1 MLDDHPKVF
10 YLMSNENQFL
20 AYYPLDIDEK
30 DLYELVM
37 EEMSYDLGTKYM
49 SQGLKPP
56 VHE

>member
-1 MLDDHPKVF
+1 MLDDHSKVF

-30 DLYELVM
+30 DLYELVL

-49 SQGLKPP
+49 S
-56 VHE
+56 